1 MQKELI
7 HLFIEDSPI
16 EIGVFDTNMNFISCS
31 KLWCKKLGLASEEV
45 IGKSY
50 YQIFPE
56 TTEEIRKIHEYC
68 LKGSFISFE
77 GEKTILPSGKIQW
90 LNFKINSWEKEK
102 DKVGGLIIV
111 SEDISNKRNEDEYRL
126 KAQKVANIGGWEV
139 NLITNEVYWTNIT
152 KELHEV
158 SESYVPALEEAVS
171 FYKEG
176 YHREKIVAL
185 VSEAISDGTPWDT
198 ELLIVTA
205 KGVEKWVRVIG
216 KVEYVNNKAAK
227 ITGTFQDIDSKKKAE
242 INYQEILRRHNV
254 ATKTASIGVWDY
266 DLASLELSCDENTYL
281 LYEAD
286 LSGFENTYD
295 AWKRSILLEDRD
307 RVIKEMDFAIR
318 HRVEFNTEFR
328 IRLKNGRI
336 KYIKSIA
343 QVHKY
348 PDSNETKMIGANWDI
363 TEFKHTELKL
373 IKRKESFT
381 GVFNNSSVGMALIG
395 LDGSWLKINRSLRA
409 SLGYEKEE
417 LMKLTFQ
424 DITHPEDYI
433 TDLNLLDKLTSGEI
447 DQYQIEKRYFHKK
460 GHIVYVI
467 LSVTKVSKI
476 DGTLSHF
483 ISQVVDITSRKE
495 AENKVRAV
503 LKITA
508 DQNESLTNFAHIVSH
523 NLRSHSTNLS
533 MLTGFLI
540 NETDKEER
548 ENLIRMLNDS
558 SESLDETISH
568 LNEVVSVKLN
578 VLGKLE
584 GVKIIDVFD
593 NVRKSVAALLKE
605 NDAILNVQIPKE
617 YIISAVP
624 AYVES
629 ILLNLLTNSVK
640 YCSSKRRLVVDIKA
654 RRERDKIIVSFSDNG
669 LGIDMKRHQNKI
681 FGMYK
686 TFHKHKDSKGIGLF
700 ITKSQIEAMNGK
712 IEVDSSVDVGTT
724 FTLYFNSY
732 KK

>member
-56 TTEEIRKIHEYC
+56 TTKEIRKIHEYC

-126 KAQKVANIGGWEV
+126 KEQKVANIGGWEV

-158 SESYVPALEEAVS
+158 SENYVPALEEAVS

-295 AWKRSILLEDRD
+295 AWKRIILLEDRD
-307 RVIKEMDFAIR
+307 RVIKEMDFAIQ

-395 LDGSWLKINRSLRA
+395 LDGSWLKVNRSLRA

-523 NLRSHSTNLS
+523 NLR
-533 MLTGFLI
+533 
-540 NETDKEER
+540 
-548 ENLIRMLNDS
+548 
-558 SESLDETISH
+558 
-568 LNEVVSVKLN
+568 
-578 VLGKLE
+578 
-584 GVKIIDVFD
+584 
-593 NVRKSVAALLKE
+593 
-605 NDAILNVQIPKE
+605 
-617 YIISAVP
+617 
-624 AYVES
+624 
-629 ILLNLLTNSVK
+629 
-640 YCSSKRRLVVDIKA
+640 
-654 RRERDKIIVSFSDNG
+654 
-669 LGIDMKRHQNKI
+669 
-681 FGMYK
+681 
-686 TFHKHKDSKGIGLF
+686 
-700 ITKSQIEAMNGK
+700 
-712 IEVDSSVDVGTT
+712 
-724 FTLYFNSY
+724 
-732 KK
+732 

>member
-111 SEDISNKRNEDEYRL
+111 CEDISNKRNEDEYRL

-158 SESYVPALEEAVS
+158 SENYVPALEEAVS

-307 RVIKEMDFAIR
+307 RVIKEMDFAIQ

-381 GVFNNSSVGMALIG
+381 GVFNNSSVG
-395 LDGSWLKINRSLRA
+395 
-409 SLGYEKEE
+409 
-417 LMKLTFQ
+417 
-424 DITHPEDYI
+424 
-433 TDLNLLDKLTSGEI
+433 
-447 DQYQIEKRYFHKK
+447 
-460 GHIVYVI
+460 
-467 LSVTKVSKI
+467 
-476 DGTLSHF
+476 
-483 ISQVVDITSRKE
+483 
-495 AENKVRAV
+495 
-503 LKITA
+503 
-508 DQNESLTNFAHIVSH
+508 
-523 NLRSHSTNLS
+523 
-533 MLTGFLI
+533 
-540 NETDKEER
+540 
-548 ENLIRMLNDS
+548 
-558 SESLDETISH
+558 
-568 LNEVVSVKLN
+568 
-578 VLGKLE
+578 
-584 GVKIIDVFD
+584 
-593 NVRKSVAALLKE
+593 
-605 NDAILNVQIPKE
+605 
-617 YIISAVP
+617 
-624 AYVES
+624 
-629 ILLNLLTNSVK
+629 
-640 YCSSKRRLVVDIKA
+640 
-654 RRERDKIIVSFSDNG
+654 
-669 LGIDMKRHQNKI
+669 
-681 FGMYK
+681 GM
-686 TFHKHKDSKGIGLF
+686 I
-700 ITKSQIEAMNGK
+700 
-712 IEVDSSVDVGTT
+712 
-724 FTLYFNSY
+724 
-732 KK
+732 